1 MGAAQ
6 TAQVRW
12 SHTEAER
19 LWDDHGAAAYTL
31 ACALL
36 GDEAAAGRAVA
47 LGMTD
52 FVGSRVDSS
61 GADTR
66 RSVARHVYWRC
77 TDLASQA
84 PGTTGL
90 SPTMAWIA
98 RLPRAERGCL
108 ALCVFGGLTYREA
121 ADLLDVPPL
130 TVARMLAS
138 VLTDLGARPLPA
150 KAP

>member
-1 MGAAQ
+1 MGSAQ
-6 TAQVRW
+6 TGQGRW

-52 FVGSRVDSS
+52 FVRSHVDSS

-66 RSVARHVYWRC
+66 RSVARHVYRRC
-77 TDLASQA
+77 ADLASET

-90 SPTMAWIA
+90 SPTMVWIA
-98 RLPRAERGCL
+98 QLARAQRACL
-108 ALCVFGGLTYREA
+108 ALCVFGGLTYRDA
-121 ADLLDVPPL
+121 ADLLDVAPV
-130 TVARMLAS
+130 TAARMLAS
-138 VLTDLGARPLPA
+138 VLTDLGARPLA
-150 KAP
+150 ADAP